1 MNSIIAK
8 LDDCTAGFKALCED
22 IRAIRDNFISPDYNT
37 MGVIW
42 RVVDGKKVGFR
53 QYGAWTEK
61 RSINFQVL
69 YEQIVTYA
77 GSTMEINLDFQVNV
91 MLNRIEM
98 ISSDNTAKGFEW
110 RAYTDYN
117 HDSYYNLIGKG
128 IANQTTRILQ
138 MYEKEFM
145 PAGSRIQFYF
155 DNFTAGK
162 TNKIIVG
169 VEEV

>member
-1 MNSIIAK
+1 MSITAT
-8 LDDCTAGFKALCED
+8 LDSCTANRLKAMDENVL
-22 IRAIRDNFISPDYNT
+22 AIKDNFISPDYNT
-37 MGVIW
+37 RGVIW
-42 RVVDGKKVGFR
+42 RVVDGKKVGYR
-53 QYGAWTEK
+53 QYGPWTER

-69 YEQIVTYA
+69 YEQIVTYTGA
-77 GSTMEINLDFQVNV
+77 NMTINLDFQVNV

-98 ISSDNTAKGFEW
+98 ISSDDTAKGFEW

-128 IANQTTRILQ
+128 KANQTTRILQ

-145 PAGSRIQFYF
+145 PVGSRIQFYF
-155 DNFTAGK
+155 DNFTAAK

-169 VEEV
+169 VEEI